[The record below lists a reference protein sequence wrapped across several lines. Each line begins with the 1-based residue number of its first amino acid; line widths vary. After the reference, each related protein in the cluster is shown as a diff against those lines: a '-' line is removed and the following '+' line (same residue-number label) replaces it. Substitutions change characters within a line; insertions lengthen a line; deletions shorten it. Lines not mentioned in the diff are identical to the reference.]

1 MERKR
6 LMIEYPKEF
15 LEDLNVALLQY
26 RADYNMSPMPI
37 LDVIHNFVNGKYG
50 PVNKNDMYARKGE

>member
-1 MERKR
+1 
-6 LMIEYPKEF
+6 MIEYPKEF